1 METQIYGQTLGG
13 SYSNIYIMPIDA
25 PFPEGARQDLYVH
38 THTYMHA
45 HTNKM
50 AITQACFCLSLLE
63 VEKRGVWKW
72 VSERKE
78 AQDEVC
84 YSASPRGVR
93 TTRRTGES
101 AHCPHMPHTNTH
113 THTLDRKQAL
123 PQQNPICCNIC
134 QRKVKMSVNWGYFL
148 HLSLTTSHLLSSHP
162 RLWGGFILHP
172 FLCTRFSTAAI
183 CRCHQKCK

>member
-1 METQIYGQTLGG
+1 METHIYRQTLGG

-25 PFPEGARQDLYVH
+25 PFPEGARQDLTIH
-38 THTYMHA
+38 THTYMHT

-63 VEKRGVWKW
+63 VEKSRVWKW
-72 VSERKE
+72 VSKRKE

-93 TTRRTGES
+93 TTRRPGES

-134 QRKVKMSVNWGYFL
+134 PKKSENECKLRLFSPALPHYLTLVIQSPSAVMGVHSTPLSMSAVQ
-148 HLSLTTSHLLSSHP
+148 HSRHMQVP
-162 RLWGGFILHP
+162 P
-172 FLCTRFSTAAI
+172 EM
-183 CRCHQKCK
+183 